1 MSASGSQAV
10 IKPGPNIFPPIATE
24 PKITAGNSQAA
35 EEWQIWNIQFW
46 DSPYLPPHPKT
57 RVLIMQLKCE
67 KKKERGLLVQP
78 CLVNL
83 RIQGRAGSGLTT
95 LVNEKL

>member
-35 EEWQIWNIQFW
+35 EKRQIQNIQSW
-46 DSPYLPPHPKT
+46 ESTPALSKALVPT
-57 RVLIMQLKCE
+57 MQLKCE
-67 KKKERGLLVQP
+67 KKKGACSAMTCEPQDTG
-78 CLVNL
+78 
-83 RIQGRAGSGLTT
+83 
-95 LVNEKL
+95 